1 MQVGSSFMSLM
12 YSSLCVCVCV
22 CVFVVCVCVCVRA
35 RHQILF
41 LIVQDSDHLVCML
54 CVFV

>member
-1 MQVGSSFMSLM
+1 VQVGSSFMSLM